1 MNVGVVFDAGPAAYA
16 GVQIEFF
23 RNLLA
28 HGQMTA
34 ANNAGGSPNV
44 LTCSPAPCV
53 LPVVQVSNLT
63 YGAIPASLVANPN
76 HPNEMVLATDDG
88 NCGSGEGFYSTRD
101 GGSTWPAHS
110 CIAPRDYAFGG
121 DIGYDLNHRI
131 LA

>member
-1 MNVGVVFDAGPAAYA
+1 
-16 GVQIEFF
+16 
-23 RNLLA
+23 
-28 HGQMTA
+28 
-34 ANNAGGSPNV
+34 
-44 LTCSPAPCV
+44 PCV

-101 GGSTWPAHS
+101 GGSTWPGHS

-121 DIGYDLNHRI
+121 DIGYDLNNRI
-131 LA
+131 FAGDGDGDAILTLRYSDNNGVLWSRARVLG